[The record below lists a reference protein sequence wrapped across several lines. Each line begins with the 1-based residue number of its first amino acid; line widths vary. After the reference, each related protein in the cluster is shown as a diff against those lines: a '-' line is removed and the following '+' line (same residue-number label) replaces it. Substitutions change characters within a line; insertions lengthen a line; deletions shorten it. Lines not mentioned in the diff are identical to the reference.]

1 MNLGKFLLKCYYGV
15 KMISQGVMFMATD
28 KRQFTLRLS
37 EENFEKIK
45 YIASVNKRS
54 IAMQIEYLIE
64 QYIKQ
69 WEEEHGEISLDEIQ
83 S

>member
-1 MNLGKFLLKCYYGV
+1 
-15 KMISQGVMFMATD
+15 MATD